1 MRKKSTRAEKA
12 EQIRSSLY
20 AAAATVVG
28 RDGYENAS
36 ISKITALA
44 GVANGTFYN
53 YFENRQDLFDKLLPA
68 VGDTLIDFIRDRVD
82 NTLPAQDKECARL
95 AAYFE
100 FFEANPGFL
109 RLLNEAEV
117 FAPVAYAEHIQRF
130 SIRYMRAL
138 QRARDAGELRT
149 FSDDELRAVVFMLM
163 GCRSYMTLLLKQQKG
178 SDASALVQA
187 YIKLI
192 FPGLFNNEA
201 PQGASKGRK
210 RCGPS
215 KGVASGH

>member
-1 MRKKSTRAEKA
+1 MRKKATRAEKA
-12 EQIRSSLY
+12 EQIRKSLY

-68 VGDTLIDFIRDRVD
+68 VGDTLMDFIRDRVD
-82 NTLPAQDKECARL
+82 DTLTAHDKECARL

-117 FAPVAYAEHIQRF
+117 FAPVAYAEHIKRF

-138 QRARDAGELRT
+138 QRARDAGDLRD
-149 FSDDELRAVVFMLM
+149 FSDDELRAVVYMLM
-163 GCRSYMTLLLKQQKG
+163 GSRSYMSLMLKQE
-178 SDASALVQA
+178 SSTDAALLVKA

-192 FPGLFNNEA
+192 FPGLFA
-201 PQGASKGRK
+201 TQASAA
-210 RCGPS
+210 CGNRATPARPDKS
-215 KGVASGH
+215 IESA

>member
-12 EQIRSSLY
+12 EQTRSSLY

-53 YFENRQDLFDKLLPA
+53 YFESRQDLFDKLLPA
-68 VGDTLIDFIRDRVD
+68 VGDTLIEFIRGRVD
-82 NTLPAQDKECARL
+82 NALPAQDKECARL

-117 FAPVAYAEHIQRF
+117 FAPLAYSEHIQRF
-130 SIRYMRAL
+130 SVRYLRAL
-138 QRARDAGELRT
+138 ERARDQGELQN
-149 FSDDELRAVVFMLM
+149 FSDDELRAVVFMLL
-163 GCRSYMTLLLKQQKG
+163 GCRSYMTLLLKQQEG
-178 SDASALVQA
+178 VDSASLLKA
-187 YIKLI
+187 YVKLI
-192 FPGLFNNEA
+192 FPGLFGTARNTISNTETAHNAQQGANNE
-201 PQGASKGRK
+201 
-210 RCGPS
+210 
-215 KGVASGH
+215 H